1 MAFKKRIQW
10 RNELQTTLFF
20 DALVDNIPEPS
31 KKQNMRRRVRV
42 KGMKNLA
49 NANWIFWNR
58 RDELGVGV

>member
-49 NANWIFWNR
+49 NANWIFWNK
-58 RDELGVGV
+58 V